1 VDAPVTFG
9 EVLARRLSRREF
21 LGTAGTVA
29 SAAALPAVAS
39 TRGPP
44 SFTSVRPQTTD
55 AVVLPKGYT
64 HHIVARWGDSLF
76 PGTPDL
82 TAADIMGDELVT
94 PGAAKHQERQF
105 GDNCDAIAFFPA
117 AGNRSDAGLLCINN
131 EFVLTTLMLRGRSR
145 LDRAPAAERREW
157 YRKHPESVAVMK
169 AAHGASIVEV
179 RRSRGKWE
187 IRRGAP
193 LTRRIT
199 AETPM
204 DIHGPARG
212 SPLLRT
218 REDPGAVRVRGMFAN
233 CANGRTPWGTY
244 LTCEENV
251 DDYFGGMRTWFDSTN
266 DAALREAHRRFPA
279 RENSYYGWELV
290 DPRFDMRVEPHEGL
304 RFGWVVE
311 IDPYD
316 PKSIPRKRTA
326 LGRFSHEGACM
337 GLCRDGRAA
346 AYMGDD
352 DPFEYVYKF
361 VTRRAFDPNNPA
373 ANRDL
378 LDEGTLYVARFEAD
392 GTGAWLPLVYDERGP
407 LNRENGFTSQG
418 DVVIKARAAA
428 DIMGATPMDRP
439 EGIKPNPLDGRVYIS
454 CTKNPGRE
462 DISQRVEV
470 RGRTIDVG
478 TNAAN
483 PRADNKTGHIIEL
496 AEDGGDAAAA
506 RFRWQIF
513 LFGGNP
519 KAPSASPMAC
529 PDNLTFDPFGRLW
542 VVTDSDAALGA
553 NDGCYVCTTSGDGR
567 GAMKQLMSAPV
578 GAEVTGCE
586 FTPDGTTLFLSIQHP
601 GAGSTL
607 EAPRSHWPDGGDA
620 PPRSSV
626 IAVRR
631 EDGEPL

>member
-1 VDAPVTFG
+1 VPSSLTFG
-9 EVLARRLSRREF
+9 EILAKRLSRREF

-29 SAAALPAVAS
+29 SAAALPAVSS

-44 SFTSVRPQTTD
+44 SFTPVQPQATD
-55 AVVLPKGYT
+55 AVVLPKGYA
-64 HHIVARWGDSLF
+64 HHILARWGDSLF
-76 PGTPDL
+76 QDTPDL
-82 TAADIMGDELVT
+82 TTADIMGDKLVT
-94 PGAAKHQERQF
+94 PGAAKRQERQF
-105 GDNCDAIAFFPA
+105 GNHCDAIAFFPA
-117 AGNRSDAGLLCINN
+117 TGNRSDAGLLCINN
-131 EFVLTTLMLRGRSR
+131 EYVLPAMMLRGRSR
-145 LDRAPAAERREW
+145 LDRAAPAERREW
-157 YRKHPESVAVMK
+157 YRKHPEAIAVMK
-169 AAHGASIVEV
+169 AAQGASVVEV
-179 RRSRGKWE
+179 RRRRGKWE

-218 REDPGAVRVRGMFAN
+218 SEDPEGVRVRGTFAN
-233 CANGRTPWGTY
+233 CANGKTPWGTY

-251 DDYFGGMRTWFDSTN
+251 DDYFGNTRTWFASATDQ
-266 DAALREAHRRFPA
+266 ALRDAHRRFPA
-279 RENSYYGWELV
+279 RENSFYGWENV
-290 DPRFDMRVEPHEGL
+290 DPRFDMRAEPREAL

-316 PKSIPRKRTA
+316 PKSTPRKRTA
-326 LGRFSHEGACM
+326 LGRFSHEGACV
-337 GLCRDGRAA
+337 GLARDGRASV
-346 AYMGDD
+346 YMGDD
-352 DPFEYVYKF
+352 DQFEYVYKF
-361 VTRRAFDPNNPA
+361 VTRRAFDPKNPA

-378 LDEGTLYVARFEAD
+378 LDEGMLYVARFDAD
-392 GTGAWLPLVYDERGP
+392 GSGIWLPLMYDERGP
-407 LNRENGFTSQG
+407 LNRERGFTSQG

-439 EGIKPNPLDGRVYIS
+439 EGIRPNPIDGRVYIS

-462 DISQRVEV
+462 HASRRVEWV
-470 RGRTIDVG
+470 GRMVDVA

-483 PRADNKTGHIIEL
+483 PRPDNKTGHIIEL
-496 AEDGGDAAAA
+496 TEDDGDAAAT
-506 RFRWQIF
+506 RFRWDIF
-513 LFGGNP
+513 LFGGQPKNP
-519 KAPSASPMAC
+519 GASPLAC
-529 PDNLTFDPFGRLW
+529 PDNLAFDPFGRLW
-542 VVTDSDAALGA
+542 VATDSDAVLGA
-553 NDGCYVCTTSGDGR
+553 NDGCYVCTTSGAGR
-567 GAMKQLMSAPV
+567 GAMKQLLSAPV

-601 GAGSTL
+601 GSGSTL